1 MLLLVVL
8 VVLNVVSFALFGID
22 KKRARRNDWRIS
34 ESTLLLS
41 GLLSGTIGAWAG
53 IYFFRHKSRKPSF
66 LAKLVLISAIDLV
79 VRRRLP
85 RCAERGC
92 SVRH

>member
-1 MLLLVVL
+1 MLLLAL
-8 VVLNVVSFALFGID
+8 FVVLNVVSFALFGID

-41 GLLSGTIGAWAG
+41 ALVSGSIGAWAG
-53 IYFFRHKSRKPSF
+53 IYTFRHKSSKPSF

-79 VRRRLP
+79 IVVAYLAR
-85 RCAERGC
+85 
-92 SVRH
+92 